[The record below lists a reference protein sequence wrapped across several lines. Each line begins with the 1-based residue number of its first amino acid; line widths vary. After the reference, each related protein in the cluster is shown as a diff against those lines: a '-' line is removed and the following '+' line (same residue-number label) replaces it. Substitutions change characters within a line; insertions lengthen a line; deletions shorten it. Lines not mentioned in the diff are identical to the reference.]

1 MGIALDWQKSS
12 FSSSGAECVEVAR
25 HSGGAY
31 FRESDEPDVA
41 LAISRAELK
50 AFLCGIKTEAFDRQ
64 PALCGTTG

>member
-1 MGIALDWQKSS
+1 MT
-12 FSSSGAECVEVAR
+12 R

-50 AFLCGIKTEAFDRQ
+50 AFLRGIKTEAFDRQ
-64 PALCGTTG
+64 PALCGTTD